1 MKKEENKLPNATIKR
16 LPLYLSYLK
25 SVKKSGQKAISS
37 VEIGSALNL
46 KSDLVRRDFSKIKAP
61 GRKGAGYEVKKLV
74 NHLHHIVNENAEP
87 EAALIGAGRL
97 GTALLHYNHLR
108 KASPKIKM
116 VFDNNPK
123 VVGKTIAGVPV
134 YHIDEIPQRM
144 TPGITVAILAIPAAS
159 AQLISET
166 LTEAGIMGIMNF
178 SSAYL
183 NLPSN
188 IHLHQID
195 LAKELDTLAFLIN
208 FL

>member
-25 SVKKSGQKAISS
+25 SVKKSGQKSISS
-37 VEIGSALNL
+37 VEIGNALNY

-74 NHLHHIVNENAEP
+74 NHLHLIVNENTEP

-108 KASPKIKM
+108 KSTPKIKM
-116 VFDNNPK
+116 AFDNNPK

-134 YHIDEIPQRM
+134 YHIDEMNDRL
-144 TPGITVAILAIPAAS
+144 TASVTVAILAIPAAS
-159 AQLISET
+159 AQLISEKLSET
-166 LTEAGIMGIMNF
+166 GILGIMNF

-183 NLPSN
+183 QLPAN
-188 IHLHQID
+188 VHLQQID
-195 LAKELDTLAFLIN
+195 LARELDTLSFLIH
-208 FL
+208 FF

>member
-25 SVKKSGQKAISS
+25 SVKKSGKKAISS
-37 VEIGSALNL
+37 VELGDALNL
-46 KSDLVRRDFSKIKAP
+46 KSDLVRRDFSRIKAP
-61 GRKGAGYEVKKLV
+61 GRKGLGYEVKKLI

-87 EAALIGAGRL
+87 EAVLIGAGRL

-123 VVGKTIAGVPV
+123 VVGKTIAGVTV
-134 YHIDEIPQRM
+134 YHTDEIPERI

-166 LTEAGIMGIMNF
+166 LTESGILGIMNF

-183 NLPSN
+183 KLPSN
-188 IHLHQID
+188 IHLQQID